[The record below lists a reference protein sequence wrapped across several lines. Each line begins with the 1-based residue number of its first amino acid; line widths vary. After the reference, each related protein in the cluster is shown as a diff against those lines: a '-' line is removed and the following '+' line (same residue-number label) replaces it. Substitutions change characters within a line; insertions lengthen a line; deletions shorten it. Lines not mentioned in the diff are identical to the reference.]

1 MVVLKTEKVVKKFGG
16 LVAVNNMDFEV
27 EEKEIV
33 GIIGANGAGKTTFFN
48 CISGFLK
55 PTSGK
60 IIFDNHDITNHK
72 SHQISKLGLARTFQ
86 IVRPFVNKSV
96 LYNVTAGAF
105 AHTQHKTEAIEKA
118 KETLQFLN
126 LYEKSDTLAKNLTLP
141 ERKRLELARAIATQ
155 PKLLLLDEVM
165 AGLRPSE
172 IKDMLKV
179 IEKINNSGVTIVI
192 IEHIMQVIMS
202 ISKRIYA
209 MNFGERIACGT
220 PQEVAKDEN
229 VIKAYLGDEYVIP
242 QNK

>member
-1 MVVLKTEKVVKKFGG
+1 MPILKTEKVTKKFGG

-27 EEKEIV
+27 EEREIV

-48 CISGFLK
+48 CISGNLK

-60 IIFDNHDITNHK
+60 IIFDGHDITNHPPYE
-72 SHQISKLGLARTFQ
+72 IAKLGLARTFQ
-86 IVRPFVNKSV
+86 VVRPFVNKSV
-96 LYNVTAGAF
+96 LYNVAVGAF
-105 AHTQHKTEAIEKA
+105 ANTQHKKEALEKA
-118 KETLQFLN
+118 GEMLEFLH
-126 LYEKSDTLAKNLTLP
+126 LDTKKDVLAKNLTLP
-141 ERKRLELARAIATQ
+141 ERKRLELARALATN

-172 IKDMLKV
+172 IKDMLKI

-202 ISKRIYA
+202 VSKKIYA
-209 MNFGERIACGT
+209 MNFGKQIACGT

-242 QNK
+242 QS

>member
-1 MVVLKTEKVVKKFGG
+1 MPILKTEKVTKKFGG
-16 LVAVNNMDFEV
+16 LVAVDNMDFEV
-27 EEKEIV
+27 NEGEIV

-60 IIFDNHDITNHK
+60 VVFDNHDITNHK
-72 SHQISKLGLARTFQ
+72 PYQIAKLGIARTFQ

-96 LYNVTAGAF
+96 LYNVMVGSF
-105 AHTQHKTEAIEKA
+105 LHTQLKSEAIEKA
-118 KETLQFLN
+118 EEMLQFLY
-126 LYEKSDTLAKNLTLP
+126 LSEKKDILAKNLTLP

-179 IEKINNSGVTIVI
+179 IEKINNSGVTIVV

-202 ISKRIYA
+202 ISNRIYA
-209 MNFGERIACGT
+209 MNFGKRIACGK

-242 QNK
+242 QS

>member
-1 MVVLKTEKVVKKFGG
+1 MPILKTEKVTKKFGG

-48 CISGFLK
+48 CISGNLK

-60 IIFDNHDITNHK
+60 IIFDGHDITNHPPYE
-72 SHQISKLGLARTFQ
+72 IAKLGLARTFQ
-86 IVRPFVNKSV
+86 VVRPFVNKSV
-96 LYNVTAGAF
+96 LYNVTVGAF
-105 AHTQHKTEAIEKA
+105 ANTQHKKEALEKA
-118 KETLQFLN
+118 EKMLEFLH
-126 LYEKSDTLAKNLTLP
+126 LDTKKDVLAKNLTLP
-141 ERKRLELARAIATQ
+141 ERKRLELARALATN

-165 AGLRPSE
+165 AGLRPNE
-172 IKDMLKV
+172 IKDMLKI

-202 ISKRIYA
+202 VSKKIYA
-209 MNFGERIACGT
+209 MNFGKQIACGN

-242 QNK
+242 QS